1 MYLVA
6 GAVRAMRGSICGGL
20 YLCASSSSMHSWSGW
35 LLARLLVY
43 LPMDCFCLA
52 EASFDWFQ
60 LRQMGYVMNGLGRA
74 SWTCLCD
81 GIGTLGNDI
90 WRMVDDRRGFDGPG
104 LLGGRLIRSRYHQIP
119 ELLPS
124 IASST

>member
-6 GAVRAMRGSICGGL
+6 GAVRAMRRSICGGL
-20 YLCASSSSMHSWSGW
+20 YLCASLSSMHSCPVGYW
-35 LLARLLVY
+35 L
-43 LPMDCFCLA
+43 DCWYTFPWTA
-52 EASFDWFQ
+52 FVWQEASFDWFQ

-90 WRMVDDRRGFDGPG
+90 WRMVDDGRGFDGPG

-119 ELLPS
+119 ELLAS